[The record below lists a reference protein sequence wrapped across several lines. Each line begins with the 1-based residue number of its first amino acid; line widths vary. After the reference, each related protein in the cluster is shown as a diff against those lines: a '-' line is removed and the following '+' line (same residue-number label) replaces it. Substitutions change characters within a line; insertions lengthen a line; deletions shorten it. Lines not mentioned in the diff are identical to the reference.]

1 MLSRVRGHS
10 PFAVHQ
16 ALLNLGAS
24 HFCLAP
30 ENNSQLNFSIKP
42 FPSVREATAVPF
54 AQEHIALDLNRNQ
67 QRAMVV
73 RSIRKIDSNSSG
85 AVPALTS
92 VCVCVCVAPRAVEA
106 AIVLL
111 GSSVRLG
118 RKILLVCEH
127 FSLLVA
133 VGIKGVRTVKATDT
147 ALLAAFTSALPAGTM
162 CRGQRKTFIENRFHS
177 AFGGQTVRKRERD
190 RERDRGAP
198 HTVKRLPRRVE
209 KVSWTVL

>member
-10 PFAVHQ
+10 PVAVHQ

-73 RSIRKIDSNSSG
+73 RSIRKIDSNSSR

-92 VCVCVCVAPRAVEA
+92 VCVCVAPRAVEA

-133 VGIKGVRTVKATDT
+133 VGHR
-147 ALLAAFTSALPAGTM
+147 
-162 CRGQRKTFIENRFHS
+162 
-177 AFGGQTVRKRERD
+177 
-190 RERDRGAP
+190 
-198 HTVKRLPRRVE
+198 
-209 KVSWTVL
+209 